1 MDLWMSRISTHV
13 LDVSLGKPAKDV
25 SVRLERR
32 EHSGAWVALFSS
44 RTGVDGRCAQL
55 LPANESLCPG
65 VYRLNFD
72 TASYFQA
79 QEIATFYP
87 LIELTF
93 QVLEGESEFHIPLL
107 LSPHGY
113 TTYRGS

>member
-1 MDLWMSRISTHV
+1 MSRISTHV

-32 EHSGAWVALFSS
+32 EHSGDWLLVVFLL
-44 RTGVDGRCAQL
+44 TGTDGRCAQL
-55 LPANESLCPG
+55 LPANESLTAG

-79 QEIATFYP
+79 QEIATLYP
-87 LIELTF
+87 LIEVAF

>member
-1 MDLWMSRISTHV
+1 MSRISTHV

-32 EHSGAWVALFSS
+32 EHSGEWAVLFSS
-44 RTGVDGRCAQL
+44 RTGADGRCAQL
-55 LPANESLCPG
+55 LPPNETLIVG
-65 VYRLNFD
+65 VYRLHFD

-79 QEIATFYP
+79 QDLATLYP
-87 LIELTF
+87 LIEVAF

-107 LSPHGY
+107 FSPYGY

>member
-1 MDLWMSRISTHV
+1 MSRISTHV
-13 LDVSLGKPAKDV
+13 LDVVLGKPAKDV

-32 EHSGAWVALFSS
+32 EHSGDWVALFSS
-44 RTGVDGRCAQL
+44 RTGADGRCAQL
-55 LPANESLCPG
+55 LPANENLTAG

-79 QEIATFYP
+79 QEIATLYP
-87 LIELTF
+87 LIEVAF
-93 QVLEGESEFHIPLL
+93 QVLEGELEFHIPLL

>member
-1 MDLWMSRISTHV
+1 MSRVSTHV

-32 EHSGAWVALFSS
+32 EHSGDWHVLFSS
-44 RTGVDGRCAQL
+44 RTGTDGKCAQL
-55 LPANESLCPG
+55 LPASEILVAG

-72 TASYFQA
+72 VASYFQA
-79 QEIATFYP
+79 QEIATLYP
-87 LIELTF
+87 LIEVAF

-107 LSPHGY
+107 LSPYGY

>member
-1 MDLWMSRISTHV
+1 MSRISTHI
-13 LDVSLGKPAKDV
+13 LDVFLGKPAKGV

-32 EHSGAWVALFSS
+32 EHSGDWIALFSS
-44 RTGVDGRCAQL
+44 RTGADGRCAQL
-55 LPANESLCPG
+55 LPANESLTAG

-72 TASYFQA
+72 TATYFQA
-79 QEIATFYP
+79 QEIATLYP
-87 LIELTF
+87 LIEVAF

-107 LSPHGY
+107 LSAYGY

>member
-1 MDLWMSRISTHV
+1 MSRISTHV
-13 LDVSLGKPAKDV
+13 LDVFLGKPAKGV

-32 EHSGAWVALFSS
+32 EHSGDWIALFSA
-44 RTGVDGRCAQL
+44 RTAADGRCAQL
-55 LPANESLCPG
+55 LPANESLTAG

-72 TASYFQA
+72 ISSYFQA
-79 QEIATFYP
+79 QEIATLYP
-87 LIELTF
+87 LIEVAF

-107 LSPHGY
+107 LSPYGY

>member
-1 MDLWMSRISTHV
+1 MSRISTHV

-32 EHSGAWVALFSS
+32 EHSGEWAMLFSS
-44 RTGVDGRCAQL
+44 RTGSDGRCAQL
-55 LPANESLCPG
+55 LPPNQTLIAG

-79 QEIATFYP
+79 QDVATLYP
-87 LIELTF
+87 LIEVAF

-107 LSPHGY
+107 LSPYGY

>member
-1 MDLWMSRISTHV
+1 MSRISTHV

-32 EHSGAWVALFSS
+32 ELSGDWFVLASS
-44 RTGVDGRCAQL
+44 RTGTDGRCAQL
-55 LPANESLCPG
+55 LPANETLVPG

-79 QEIATFYP
+79 QDIATLYP
-87 LIELTF
+87 LIEIAF
-93 QVLEGESEFHIPLL
+93 HVLEGESEFHIPLL
-107 LSPHGY
+107 LSPYGF

>member
-1 MDLWMSRISTHV
+1 MSRISTHV

-32 EHSGAWVALFSS
+32 ELSGEWFVLASS
-44 RTGVDGRCAQL
+44 RTGADGRCAQL
-55 LPANESLCPG
+55 LPANEALVAG

-72 TASYFQA
+72 AANYFRA
-79 QEIATFYP
+79 QEIATLYP
-87 LIELTF
+87 LIEVAF

-107 LSPHGY
+107 LSPNGY

>member
-1 MDLWMSRISTHV
+1 MSRISTHV

-32 EHSGAWVALFSS
+32 DHSGDWLVLFSS
-44 RTGVDGRCAQL
+44 RTGADGRCTQL
-55 LPANESLCPG
+55 LPADASLHAG

-79 QEIATFYP
+79 QEIATLYP
-87 LIELTF
+87 LIEVAF
-93 QVLEGESEFHIPLL
+93 QVLEGESQFHIPLL
-107 LSPHGY
+107 LSPNGY

>member
-1 MDLWMSRISTHV
+1 MSRISTHV
-13 LDVSLGKPAKDV
+13 LDVSRGTPAKDV

-32 EHSGAWVALFSS
+32 EHSGDWRALFSS
-44 RTGVDGRCAQL
+44 RTGADGRCAQM
-55 LPANESLCPG
+55 LPANETLIAG

-72 TASYFQA
+72 TTTYFQA
-79 QEIATFYP
+79 QEIATLYP
-87 LIELTF
+87 LIEIAF

-107 LSPHGY
+107 LSPYGY

>member
-1 MDLWMSRISTHV
+1 MTRISTHV
-13 LDVSLGKPAKDV
+13 LDVSLGKPAYDV

-32 EHSGAWVALFSS
+32 EHSGEWAVLFSS
-44 RTGVDGRCAQL
+44 RTGADGRCAQL
-55 LPANESLCPG
+55 LPPNETLIAG

-79 QEIATFYP
+79 QDVTTLYP
-87 LIELTF
+87 LIEVAF

-107 LSPHGY
+107 LSPYGY

>member
-1 MDLWMSRISTHV
+1 MSRISTHV
-13 LDVSLGKPAKDV
+13 LDVSLGKPAKNV

-32 EHSGAWVALFSS
+32 EHSGDWVMLFSS
-44 RTGVDGRCAQL
+44 RTGADGRCAQL
-55 LPANESLCPG
+55 LPPNESLIAG

-72 TASYFQA
+72 TASYFQT
-79 QEIATFYP
+79 QEMATLYP
-87 LIELTF
+87 LIEIAFL
-93 QVLEGESEFHIPLL
+93 VLEGESEFHIPLL

>member
-1 MDLWMSRISTHV
+1 MSRISTHV

-32 EHSGAWVALFSS
+32 EHSGDWLVLFSS
-44 RTGVDGRCAQL
+44 RTGPDGRCAQL
-55 LPANESLCPG
+55 LPANVGLSAG

-79 QEIATFYP
+79 QDIATLYP
-87 LIELTF
+87 LIEVAF
-93 QVLEGESEFHIPLL
+93 HVLEGESEFHIPLL
-107 LSPHGY
+107 LSPYGF

>member
-1 MDLWMSRISTHV
+1 MSRISTHV

-32 EHSGAWVALFSS
+32 EQSGDWAVLFSS
-44 RTGVDGRCAQL
+44 RTRAVGRCAQL
-55 LPANESLCPG
+55 LPPSETLVAG

-72 TASYFQA
+72 AASYFQA
-79 QEIATFYP
+79 QEIATLYP
-87 LIELTF
+87 LIEVAF

-107 LSPHGY
+107 LSAYGY

>member
-1 MDLWMSRISTHV
+1 MSRISTHI
-13 LDVSLGKPAKDV
+13 LDVFLGKPAKGV

-32 EHSGAWVALFSS
+32 EHSGDWIALLSS
-44 RTGVDGRCAQL
+44 RTGADGRCAQL
-55 LPANESLCPG
+55 LPANESLTAG

-79 QEIATFYP
+79 QEIATLYP
-87 LIELTF
+87 LIEVAF

-107 LSPHGY
+107 LSAYGY

>member
-1 MDLWMSRISTHV
+1 MSRISTHV
-13 LDVSLGKPAKDV
+13 LAVSLGKPAKDV

-32 EHSGAWVALFSS
+32 EHSGDWVMLFSS
-44 RTGVDGRCAQL
+44 RTGDDGRCAQL
-55 LPANESLCPG
+55 LPPNENLSAG

-72 TASYFQA
+72 TASYFYA
-79 QEIATFYP
+79 QEIATLYP
-87 LIELTF
+87 LIEVAF
-93 QVLEGESEFHIPLL
+93 QVLDGESEFHIPLL

>member
-1 MDLWMSRISTHV
+1 MSRISTHV

-32 EHSGAWVALFSS
+32 ELSGDWFVLASS
-44 RTGVDGRCAQL
+44 RTGADGRCAQL
-55 LPANESLCPG
+55 LAANETLIPG

-79 QEIATFYP
+79 QDIATLYP
-87 LIELTF
+87 LIEVAF
-93 QVLEGESEFHIPLL
+93 HVLEGESEFHIPLL
-107 LSPHGY
+107 LSPYGF

>member
-1 MDLWMSRISTHV
+1 MSRISTHI
-13 LDVSLGKPAKDV
+13 LDVSLGKPAKNV

-32 EHSGAWVALFSS
+32 EHTGDWLVLFSS
-44 RTGVDGRCAQL
+44 RTGSDGRCAQL
-55 LPANESLCPG
+55 LPAHESLRAG

-79 QEIATFYP
+79 QEIATLYP
-87 LIELTF
+87 LIEVAF

>member
-1 MDLWMSRISTHV
+1 MSRISTHV

-32 EHSGAWVALFSS
+32 EHSGDWVALFSS
-44 RTGVDGRCAQL
+44 RTGADGRCPQL
-55 LPANESLCPG
+55 LPANESLTAG

-79 QEIATFYP
+79 QEIATLYP
-87 LIELTF
+87 LVEIAF
-93 QVLEGESEFHIPLL
+93 QVLEGESAFHIPLL
-107 LSPHGY
+107 LSPYGF

>member
-1 MDLWMSRISTHV
+1 MSRISTHV

-32 EHSGAWVALFSS
+32 EHSGEWAVLFSS
-44 RTGVDGRCAQL
+44 RTGADGRCPQL
-55 LPANESLCPG
+55 LPPNETLVAG

-72 TASYFQA
+72 TADYFRA
-79 QEIATFYP
+79 QDIPTLYP
-87 LIELTF
+87 LIEVAF

-107 LSPHGY
+107 LSPYGY